1 MTTLADIVATLEPL
15 ANSKVAAS
23 LLPVIVSSLLA
34 SGVALVTYRFK
45 SKESLSASIT
55 WQWQRYQDGSDQ
67 EEPFLV
73 VQNRSNIPAYL
84 VGCRLLRGNFFKI
97 ESARNVLSYQEWYEG
112 SFPLEIK
119 AAGVTSFPLS
129 VYKSDQALNR
139 ANLLNRTIGYLFKR
153 NYIWIEARTLNKRRL
168 IVPANDS
175 SSWKKRPLWI
185 ELRWIPFRQEPWSFE
200 IMQALKAKQRGDD

>member
-84 VGCRLLRGNFFKI
+84 VGCRLLRGNFFNRLRKKAPQWSPSI
-97 ESARNVLSYQEWYEG
+97 CVRRRGTGLSLVSG
-112 SFPLEIK
+112 
-119 AAGVTSFPLS
+119 
-129 VYKSDQALNR
+129 
-139 ANLLNRTIGYLFKR
+139 
-153 NYIWIEARTLNKRRL
+153 
-168 IVPANDS
+168 
-175 SSWKKRPLWI
+175 
-185 ELRWIPFRQEPWSFE
+185 
-200 IMQALKAKQRGDD
+200 